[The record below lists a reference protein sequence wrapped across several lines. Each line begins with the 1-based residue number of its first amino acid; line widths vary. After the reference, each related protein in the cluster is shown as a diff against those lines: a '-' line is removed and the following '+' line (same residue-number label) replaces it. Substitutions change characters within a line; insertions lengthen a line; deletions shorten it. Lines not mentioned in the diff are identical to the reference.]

1 MKNILIIGS
10 GAMGAAF
17 SIPLIENNHKVTLS
31 EPHNIK
37 LIKKLNLKKK
47 FHPSLKINLPKQIIT
62 KKFVP
67 EMLNLKWNLIVV
79 AVSSVGID
87 IISKYLMHFK
97 NKTTHSGSY

>member
-1 MKNILIIGS
+1 
-10 GAMGAAF
+10 MGAAF
-17 SIPLIENNHKVTLS
+17 SIPLIENKHKVTLS
-31 EPHNIK
+31 EPHDIK
-37 LIKKLNLKKK
+37 LINKLNLKKK

-87 IISKYLMHFK
+87 IISKYLTHFK
-97 NKTTHSGSY
+97 SKTPILVLTKD